1 MEINDNAGR
10 RLKRYRKFVDA
21 ADFDSVIDFWTECQ
35 SCKTYK
41 MRMVCTDPKLGEAV
55 YKLLT
60 CLICYNNL
68 IHDKGELT
76 TSNGLLLVPRNGSS
90 IYNET
95 EAYYADVNDNDTVRN
110 VCRGLRDNDCD
121 RWKSCCAAA
130 ENCCTRHKSMSNTSS
145 NPLSTF
151 CPKTWDSF
159 SCIDDTRNGTI
170 ASFDC
175 PAYLHEGKLY
185 TRFQLFVGLW
195 NKLIQ
200 ETSDMFGT
208 SSLIRI

>member
-1 MEINDNAGR
+1 MR
-10 RLKRYRKFVDA
+10 
-21 ADFDSVIDFWTECQ
+21 IDCTEL
-35 SCKTYK
+35 
-41 MRMVCTDPKLGEAV
+41 DEAI

-76 TSNGLLLVPRNGSS
+76 TSGLLLVPRNGSS
-90 IYNET
+90 IYNGT

-110 VCRGLRDNDCD
+110 VCRGLRDHDCD
-121 RWKSCCAAA
+121 RWKSCCTAA

-145 NPLSTF
+145 NPHSTF
-151 CPKTWDSF
+151 CPKTWDGF

-175 PAYLHEGKLY
+175 PSYLHEGKLY
-185 TRFQLFVGLW
+185 TRFQLFVGL
-195 NKLIQ
+195 
-200 ETSDMFGT
+200 
-208 SSLIRI
+208 